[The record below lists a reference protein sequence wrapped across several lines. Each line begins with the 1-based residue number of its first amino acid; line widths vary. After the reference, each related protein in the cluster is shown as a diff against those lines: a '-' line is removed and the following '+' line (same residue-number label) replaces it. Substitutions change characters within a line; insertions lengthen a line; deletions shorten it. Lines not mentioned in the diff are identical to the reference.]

1 MKVTVIAHPHSK
13 NPHIT
18 KDPTGI
24 LHMYVKERAF
34 EGKANKAILKALANH
49 LKIRKNHIFL
59 ISGVRSKHK
68 VFEIITPG
76 V

>member
-18 KDPTGI
+18 KDSAGT
-24 LHMYVKERAF
+24 LHVYVKERAL
-34 EGKANKAILKALANH
+34 EGKANKAILTALANH
-49 LKIRKNHIFL
+49 LNIRKNHIFL
-59 ISGVRSKHK
+59 VSGIQSKHK